1 MDTGDIAI
9 VATLG
14 VGFVAIL
21 ITQFA
26 LTRQAN
32 SDSRADARETRS
44 EIRELSARLGER
56 VSETE
61 LKQARLDAQ
70 NEILLRHSHSHT
82 HEIADD

>member
-14 VGFVAIL
+14 VGFIAIL

-32 SDSRADARETRS
+32 SDSRADARETRN
-44 EIRELSARLGER
+44 EIRELSIRLGER
-56 VSETE
+56 IGETE

-70 NEILLRHSHSHT
+70 NEILLRQSHT
-82 HEIADD
+82 HEVADD